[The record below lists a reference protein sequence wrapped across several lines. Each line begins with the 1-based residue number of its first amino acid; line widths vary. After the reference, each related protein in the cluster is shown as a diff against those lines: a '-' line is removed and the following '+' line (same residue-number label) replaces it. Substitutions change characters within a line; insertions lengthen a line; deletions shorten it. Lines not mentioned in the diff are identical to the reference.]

1 MFRHL
6 AKKTLTTEARDALPS
21 SAFVFPRERRYPIN
35 DLYHGRLALIYVLSP
50 SNGKDRAAVSKAV
63 LSKYPSLISFWREK
77 SALHPPRSTKSMH
90 YLQNPYGINLPS
102 GARAVTVGMSAERRH
117 LLNAST
123 GYPLCGVGEKKQL
136 AVYPSKAHKV
146 DCYRCIKL
154 HLMNTGEGFATAE
167 RYMRPGDRTKRLKHI
182 MIEGGR
188 EGEFI
193 GQHLSKPAR
202 KPLGPR
208 RTEFGP
214 HEVPEFAWGGLKRQK
229 GQGPTQTRFSD
240 RTDMIQLA
248 PAQGIEFE
256 QFIARVESRPGYA
269 GLRRKN
275 PSPTYRSSKR
285 GTPIVTHVGGE
296 RPFAVEFMGNIFT
309 YKTEKKATDAVELL
323 MTSKAGGYERE
334 ALRTAAAMQYRYN
347 PAAKKQA
354 SRPSGRVGGEH
365 TRSDVDMMIAGL
377 RAGAQ
382 VYENEDISVKVP
394 RNMRRSFTD
403 PSATIIPFG
412 EFLRRAKSAAGVSG
426 KSDAFE
432 RGAKDAWFE
441 AKAYIE
447 DAVGETAPPRF
458 RNPAAKRQAK
468 KPSARAAGASAR
480 SDVDHT
486 ILGTRA
492 GAEVYAAGNVSVRV
506 PRSSRASF
514 RDASATIIPYAEFL
528 RRAKSYA
535 GVSGSNAAFERGVKD
550 AWYEAKAYIEDA
562 VGEIA
567 PPRFRNNPRDWAI
580 AYEGRLQNLTAE
592 SDGLIHVGR
601 YNPMRSFQTRDGR
614 TVSFN
619 TKKNRRA

>member
-1 MFRHL
+1 MSRHL
-6 AKKTLTTEARDALPS
+6 AKKTLTTEARAALPS
-21 SAFVFPRERRYPIN
+21 RAFVFPRERRYPIN

-50 SNGKDRAAVSKAV
+50 SNSKDRDAVSKAV
-63 LSKYPSLISFWREK
+63 LAKYPSLTSFWREK

-117 LLNAST
+117 LLNAKT

-154 HLMNTGEGFATAE
+154 HLMNTAQGFATAE
-167 RYMRPGDRTKRLKHI
+167 RYMRPGDRSKRLKHI

-193 GQHLSKPAR
+193 GQHLSKPSR

-240 RTDMIQLA
+240 RTDMIELA
-248 PAQGIEFE
+248 PAQGIEFDA
-256 QFIARVESRPGYA
+256 FIRKVEGRPGYA
-269 GLRRKN
+269 GLRRTN
-275 PSPTYRSSKR
+275 PTYRPTKR

-296 RPFAVEFMGNIFT
+296 RPYAVEFMGNVFT

-323 MTSKAGGYERE
+323 ITSKAGGYERE

-354 SRPSGRVGGEH
+354 
-365 TRSDVDMMIAGL
+365 
-377 RAGAQ
+377 
-382 VYENEDISVKVP
+382 
-394 RNMRRSFTD
+394 
-403 PSATIIPFG
+403 
-412 EFLRRAKSAAGVSG
+412 
-426 KSDAFE
+426 
-432 RGAKDAWFE
+432 
-441 AKAYIE
+441 
-447 DAVGETAPPRF
+447 
-458 RNPAAKRQAK
+458 K
-468 KPSARAAGASAR
+468 KPSARKAGAAAR
-480 SDVDHT
+480 SDVDHM

-492 GAEVYAAGNVSVRV
+492 GAAVYEAGGVSQRV
-506 PRSSRASF
+506 HRSARSSF
-514 RDASATIIPYAEFL
+514 RDPSATIIPYAEFL

-535 GVSGSNAAFERGVKD
+535 GVSGKNDAFERGVKD

-567 PPRFRNNPRDWAI
+567 PPRFRNNPTDWAI
-580 AYEGRLQNLTAE
+580 AYEGRLSDLTSE

-601 YNPMRSFQTRDGR
+601 YNPMRSFKTRDGR